1 MIKVWL
7 VLIISMLIGVFVYQL
22 THPAIPI
29 TPTPNLPTQR
39 SGSEKK
45 ENARKTILCHDNYYS
60 ITASRLPR
68 GKTTQ
73 IQIEALASWY
83 GKIFH
88 GKTMANG
95 EKFDKNNFTIA
106 TNLSK
111 TILPL
116 NQRVIVQNP
125 RNKKEVI
132 AHVTD
137 RGPWDCIMEN
147 GKIELVYL
155 NEHLVPHPERKF
167 DLSERMAR
175 ELGFW
180 EKGVEKIIILFSI
193 PAES

>member
-1 MIKVWL
+1 MRKIWF
-7 VLIISMLIGVFVYQL
+7 VLIISMLTGVLVHQL

-29 TPTPNLPTQR
+29 TPDLPKT
-39 SGSEKK
+39 GGEK
-45 ENARKTILCHDNYYS
+45 EIAQKTILCRNAYYT
-60 ITASRLPR
+60 IAASRLPR
-68 GKTTQ
+68 SKTIQ
-73 IQIEALASWY
+73 VQIEALASWY
-83 GKIFH
+83 GEIFH

-116 NQRVIVQNP
+116 NQRVTVQNP
-125 RNKKEVI
+125 RTKKQVI
-132 AHVTD
+132 ARVTD

-147 GKIELVYL
+147 GKIELLYQD
-155 NEHLVPHPERKF
+155 EHLVPHPERKF

>member
-1 MIKVWL
+1 MIKIWF
-7 VLIISMLIGVFVYQL
+7 VLIISMLTGVLVYQL

-29 TPTPNLPTQR
+29 TPDLPTQR
-39 SGSEKK
+39 PEKK
-45 ENARKTILCHDNYYS
+45 EIAQKTILCRNAHYTIATS
-60 ITASRLPR
+60 CSPR
-68 GKTTQ
+68 SKTMQ

-83 GKIFH
+83 GKMFH

-116 NQRVIVQNP
+116 NQRVTVQNP

-132 AHVTD
+132 ARVTD

>member
-7 VLIISMLIGVFVYQL
+7 VLIISMLAGVLVYQL

-29 TPTPNLPTQR
+29 TPTQNLPTQR
-39 SGSEKK
+39 SEKK
-45 ENARKTILCHDNYYS
+45 ENARKTILCRNVHYT
-60 ITASRLPR
+60 ITTSRLPR
-68 GKTTQ
+68 SKIMQ
-73 IQIEALASWY
+73 IKIEALASWY
-83 GKIFH
+83 GEIFH
-88 GKTMANG
+88 GKIMANG

-116 NQRVIVQNP
+116 NQRVTVQNP
-125 RNKKEVI
+125 RTKKEVI
-132 AHVTD
+132 ARVTD
-137 RGPWDCIMEN
+137 RGPWDCAMEN